1 MTGRDTRAHDA
12 PSRPREGAGNLPPL
26 AMLPVAAIAAGVL
39 GLLLVFAGGY
49 GYHRD
54 ELYFIEAGKHPAFG
68 YDDQPPLTPLIG
80 RASVALFGNT
90 PTGLRVASAL
100 ALAACVVLA
109 ALIARELGGRAR
121 AQVVAAA
128 CVAASAALYLG
139 HILSTAT
146 FDFLAW
152 TVVVLLAARVLRAP
166 RPGRW
171 IALGAAAGLA
181 LENKWLV
188 GLLLGSLLVGAALA
202 RRHDLLRGPWPW
214 LAAAIALALWAP
226 NLIWQADHG
235 WPQRHLSSQIAGEDP
250 LGARL
255 KFLPFQLLIV
265 SPLLAPVWIAGLVW
279 LLRDARARPF
289 RVLGLGYLATLVV
302 CLATGAK
309 EYYAVGW
316 YPALLGAGG
325 VALQEWLVRPV
336 RRAVLAGAVALAAVA
351 SAFISLPL
359 VPAGSLADT
368 PIPTLNDD
376 VSGTVG
382 WRRYAGQIARVWE
395 GLPPDARRDGA
406 IFTAG
411 YGEAGTVARFGPA
424 LGLPRAYSGH
434 NSYWSFGRPPDGAAP
449 VVAVGFGSRRYLQ
462 RFFTGCRP
470 VARLDNGARL
480 DSDEQGAPIDVC
492 AAPRRPW
499 SALWPALHHLDA

>member
-1 MTGRDTRAHDA
+1 MSARGVDSSGSNDGEGEL
-12 PSRPREGAGNLPPL
+12 PSL
-26 AMLPVAAIAAGVL
+26 AALPVAAIAAGVFV
-39 GLLLVFAGGY
+39 LLIAFAGGY

-54 ELYFIEAGKHPAFG
+54 ELYFLEAGKHPAFG
-68 YDDQPPLTPLIG
+68 YDDQPPLTPLIA
-80 RASVALFGNT
+80 RASTAVFGNT

-109 ALIARELGGRAR
+109 ALIARELGGAAR

-139 HILSTAT
+139 HIVSTAT
-146 FDFLAW
+146 FDFLGW
-152 TVVVLLAARVLRAP
+152 TVVLLLTVRVLRAP
-166 RPGRW
+166 RPGAW
-171 IALGAAAGLA
+171 LALGVGAGVT

-188 GLLLGSLLVGAALA
+188 LLLLGSLVSGGVLA
-202 RRHDLLRGPWPW
+202 RRGDLLRGPWPW

-226 NLIWQADHG
+226 NVIWQADHG

-265 SPLLAPVWIAGLVW
+265 SPLLAPVWIAGVAW
-279 LLRDARARPF
+279 LLRDERARPF
-289 RVLGLGYLATLVV
+289 RALGLGYLITLVV
-302 CLATGAK
+302 CLITGAK

-325 VALQEWLVRPV
+325 VALQQWLERPA
-336 RRAVLAGAVALAAVA
+336 RRARLAVAVALAAVV
-351 SAFISLPL
+351 SAFIALPL
-359 VPAGSLADT
+359 VPARRLADT
-368 PIPTLNDD
+368 PIPTLNSD

-382 WRRYAGQIARVWE
+382 WHRMAGQIAAAWRS
-395 GLPPDARRDGA
+395 LPSAARPRAVIVTD
-406 IFTAG
+406 G
-411 YGEAGTVARFGPA
+411 YGEAGTVSRFGPE
-424 LGLPRAYSGH
+424 LGIPRAYSGQ

-449 VVAVGFGSRRYLQ
+449 AVAVGFEGRSRLA

-470 VARLDNGARL
+470 AGRLDNGAGL

-499 SALWPALHHLDA
+499 RALWPAMHHLDA